1 MMRQNGCI
9 PGAYW
14 FSPHDVVNPF
24 QHQAPMSIPKKVA
37 QDYPP
42 TLGIKAD
49 ELHRELHLANMRYGL
64 LRGFAFW
71 VSQQRNVEG
80 MTIEAVC
87 DAADRALQGDAGV
100 EGELKKSR

>member
-1 MMRQNGCI
+1 
-9 PGAYW
+9 
-14 FSPHDVVNPF
+14 
-24 QHQAPMSIPKKVA
+24 MSIPKKVA

-49 ELHRELHLANMRYGL
+49 ELRCELQLANMRYEL

-80 MTIEAVC
+80 VTVEAVC
-87 DAADRALQGDAGV
+87 DAADRALRGDADVKV
-100 EGELKKSR
+100 EPQKSR